1 MSLDVGKLAK
11 RTVARLKVGKKSSDS
26 GKQTGLARRVS
37 PQTPTTK
44 TMSSPQQRVANYVA
58 SIRAKSRSRQ

>member
-11 RTVARLKVGKKSSDS
+11 RTVARLKVEGKKSSN
-26 GKQTGLARRVS
+26 KTPALGLGRRVS

-44 TMSSPQQRVANYVA
+44 RMSSPQQRVANYVA
-58 SIRAKSRSRQ
+58 SIRAKRGLI